1 MTHNDSD
8 DTTFVTNFTPANQSS
23 NTVYFSLM
31 TLTLYLVDPD
41 KLRYKILIICVYEL
55 DVSRFNIY

>member
-1 MTHNDSD
+1 MTHNESD
-8 DTTFVTNFTPANQSS
+8 DTTFVTNFPPANQSS

-31 TLTLYLVDPD
+31 TLTLYLFDPD
-41 KLRYKILIICVYEL
+41 MIICVYEL

>member
-1 MTHNDSD
+1 MTHNESN
-8 DTTFVTNFTPANQSS
+8 DTTFVTNFPSAEQSS

-31 TLTLYLVDPD
+31 PLTLYLLDPD